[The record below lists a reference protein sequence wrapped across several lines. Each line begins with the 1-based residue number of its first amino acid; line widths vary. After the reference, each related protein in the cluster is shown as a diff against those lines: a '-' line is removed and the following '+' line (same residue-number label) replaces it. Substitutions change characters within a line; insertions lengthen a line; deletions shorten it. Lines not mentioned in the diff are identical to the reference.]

1 MMQEEENR
9 ELEDEEEDLPGDGGA
24 VLDPADLHAGA
35 RQGAQGGLR
44 TRTGRLR
51 AVAA

>member
-1 MMQEEENR
+1 MQLEKR
-9 ELEDEEEDLPGDGGA
+9 KLEDEEQDLPGDGGA
-24 VLDPADLHAGA
+24 VLDPADLHTGA

-44 TRTGRLR
+44 ARTGRHR